1 MRINE
6 TSVTGGDLAIVKTI
20 RGFAISL
27 EEAYSEVEEITD
39 QYCWVENNCEM
50 LDIFIG
56 KRDRDLAALDNYKY
70 HYLVKIK
77 I

>member
-1 MRINE
+1 MKISENNL
-6 TSVTGGDLAIVKTI
+6 TTKDLTIVKTI
-20 RGFAISL
+20 RGFAISI

-56 KRDRDLAALDNYKY
+56 KRDRDLAALDGYKY
-70 HYLVKIK
+70 HYLIK
-77 I
+77 IEM